1 MGWSIFIDNDQDG
14 ATGGFYLFLESPD
27 GQGFDC
33 WFEDEKN
40 ILAQLE
46 EIYVDWTSKT

>member
-14 ATGGFYLFLESPD
+14 ATGGFYFFLESPD
-27 GQGFDC
+27 GQGFDF

-40 ILAQLE
+40 LLAQLE
-46 EIYVDWTSKT
+46 EVQVDWTSKT